1 MKKRAV
7 LVTALAALLAVP
19 GMAYADTPGTP
30 VTIVADMLST
40 AEGYIGL
47 VDDYPYMYLHP
58 TGIADL
64 FAFATADGHGGVYS
78 DYENDRTNPN
88 NIQEACDNN
97 GNGIP
102 DAAEMKVLEDI
113 INNHG
118 GAGDPLAA
126 LHAAVHEGYKQ
137 NVAQLSTIGNSGT
150 GDLGGLA
157 GSLAPLLKNI
167 MAAYASLGDGGYQE
181 FVYGG
186 VRYGYGAVGSFGVVA
201 DTIGGMADY
210 GSAWNAGA
218 PAVANYSMLP
228 DLVSGCGDADGDGVA
243 NTNEYYAAA
252 NDTAYVAAALSAAT
266 TTSAPDPNDYC
277 SQAPGG
283 FAFGDNL
290 YYNPANG
297 SVYAN
302 LGDMPWPVGESLAE
316 AFSLAGTDIPGTLV
330 HIEDDAENT
339 WVNTNITAV
348 INDSIWIGA
357 TDQAAEGVWK
367 WIDTG
372 AQFWQGAAAG
382 TVVGGLYNHW
392 NGGEPNDSGGEDYAE
407 MNVGGGWNDNG
418 VSDTKFAIVEFTN
431 GGAGYED
438 ANSDGVPEFWAAL
451 LNLTDIQIA
460 GAPSGQLAVDVP
472 GQNSALLTAS
482 SSDAG
487 DTAFT
492 WESSDETVATVASL
506 NDTQALVTAVGPGE
520 AVITATANTT
530 GASNTVAI
538 SVRAAEWF
546 EVCPLVAVFP
556 AEGAVLADA
565 VGPGPEY
572 YAVMDLEGDGVPD
585 AWQLQLLAYDICAN
599 PASTAAAEYAQNQID
614 VAQMGADLTAVAGWL
629 GTGGADGQLI
639 YLGLVTYAAGSAL
652 GGSASEQATL
662 ASIFD
667 ASMPGM
673 GSTIVELLLAYPL
686 VNGSVM
692 SEMPDVQG
700 DLATY
705 GPAIQY
711 VLSHVLA
718 GLIGLDTEL
727 NVGIPM
733 LLSLPDLEFMLD
745 ATSPAFLTNLTDVG
759 GGLMV
764 PTPLLLGDLEGLLA
778 MPLFPVMDLG
788 AQTEMY
794 LLGLVQAY
802 LDGTYG
808 PGTFNAM
815 LPNSAGLLS
824 AMTAFETKYQELGSN
839 SFAIPDLEVYTVGAK
854 LPDEPFSGLGD
865 YDGDGVTNQQVAE
878 IILGQGGD
886 ANDFVNGAANIDPF
900 WAGNPA
906 LPVAGM
912 AGLCALAMALGGT
925 TLLRRKK

>member
-1 MKKRAV
+1 MKKRVV

-19 GMAYADTPGTP
+19 GMAYADPGA
-30 VTIVADMLST
+30 VTIVADMLAT
-40 AEGYIGL
+40 AEGYVAL
-47 VDDYPYMYLHP
+47 VTDYPYMYLHP

-64 FAFATADGHGGVYS
+64 YAFATGQGHGAVYS

-97 GNGIP
+97 ANGIP
-102 DAAEMKVLEDI
+102 DAAEMKVIEDI

-137 NVAQLSTIGNSGT
+137 NVAQLSTIGNSNT

-157 GSLAPLLKNI
+157 ASLAPKLKNV

-228 DLVSGCGDADGDGVA
+228 DELSACGNADGDPVA
-243 NTNEYYAAA
+243 NINEYFAAA
-252 NDTAYVAAALSAAT
+252 NDTAYVAAVLSAAT
-266 TTSAPDPNDYC
+266 TATAPDPDDYC
-277 SQAPGG
+277 AQAPGG
-283 FAFGDNL
+283 FSFGDNL

-302 LGDMPWPVGESLAE
+302 LGDMPWPVGESLAV
-316 AFSLAGTDIPGTLV
+316 AFSIAGTDIPGHLT
-330 HIEDDAENT
+330 HINDAAENT
-339 WVNTNITAV
+339 WVATNIITPLA
-348 INDSIWIGA
+348 DSIWIGA

-372 AQFWQGAAAG
+372 EQFWQGAASG
-382 TVVGGLYNHW
+382 TVVGGLYNNW
-392 NGGEPNDSGGEDYAE
+392 NGGEPNDAGGEDYCE
-407 MNVGGGWNDNG
+407 VNTGGGWNDNG
-418 VSDTKFAIVEFTN
+418 VDSTKFAIVEFTN

-438 ANSDGVPEFWAAL
+438 ANEDGVPEFWASL

-460 GAPSGQLAVDVP
+460 GAPSGQLAVGVP
-472 GQNSALLTAS
+472 GQDSALLTAS

-530 GASNTVAI
+530 TASNTVTI
-538 SVRAAEWF
+538 SVRAPEWY
-546 EVCPLVAVFP
+546 EVCELVAVFP

-565 VGPGPEY
+565 ALGTTYE
-572 YAVMDLEGDGVPD
+572 AMDLEGDGVPD
-585 AWQLQLLAYDICAN
+585 GWQLQLLAYDICAN
-599 PASTAAAEYAQNQID
+599 PASTAAAEFTQNLADI
-614 VAQMGADLTAVAGWL
+614 VQMGADLTAVAAWL
-629 GTGGADGQLI
+629 GTGADTQLI
-639 YLGLVTYAAGSAL
+639 AKGLAAYAAG
-652 GGSASEQATL
+652 ATL
-662 ASIFD
+662 AAD
-667 ASMPGM
+667 AGEMAALSGAFASAFGPMGETVLTLVMTYPTVIGMVCAELPG
-673 GSTIVELLLAYPL
+673 TQE
-686 VNGSVM
+686 
-692 SEMPDVQG
+692 

-705 GPAIQY
+705 GPVIQY
-711 VLSHVLA
+711 VLKDVLA

-727 NVGIPM
+727 NMGIPA

-745 ATSPAFLTNLTDVG
+745 ATNPAFLGNLSDVG
-759 GGLMV
+759 LPFPV
-764 PTPLLLGDLEGLLA
+764 PTPLLSGDVEGLLA
-778 MPLFPVMDLG
+778 MPLFPVMELG
-788 AQTEMY
+788 ALTDVGILSY
-794 LLGLVQAY
+794 FSAYFPGLPKTAALY
-802 LDGTYG
+802 A
-808 PGTFNAM
+808 AM
-815 LPNSAGLLS
+815 A
-824 AMTAFETKYQELGSN
+824 AFAAEYAELGSN
-839 SFAIPDLEVYTVGAK
+839 SFAIPDFEVYTVGAK

-878 IILGQGGD
+878 IIMGQGGD
-886 ANDFVNGAANIDPF
+886 ANDFVNGAANLDPF